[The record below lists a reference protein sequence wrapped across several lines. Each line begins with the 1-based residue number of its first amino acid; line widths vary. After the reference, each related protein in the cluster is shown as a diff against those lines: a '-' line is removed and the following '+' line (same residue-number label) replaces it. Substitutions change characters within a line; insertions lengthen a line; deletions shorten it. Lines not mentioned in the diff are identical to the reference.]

1 MMNSPEV
8 SVDPL
13 ERARRLERI
22 HAAALSEP
30 DNEESPRPVVAAS
43 WQRSLEA
50 RIDPNGWEP
59 PVVLAADELEE
70 QRDAHSLASCL
81 PLLRRTL
88 LDEVGECAHI
98 MIVTDETGNILWR
111 EGHPSVCRKADDVLL
126 SEGTRWAEE
135 TIGTNAMGT
144 TLATGAPV
152 QIHSA
157 EHLVCTYHSWTC
169 AASPIRD
176 PETGEVIGSI
186 DLSGPLHTMHPA
198 LPALVAAASRL
209 AEGELAEQVRLRH
222 MRIVEREMP
231 RLRAS
236 SGESAALL
244 SPHGRIIASE
254 PRNSAIHEG
263 PVPRTCGEEFD
274 AGNGRK
280 AVLEPLAEG
289 YLLRTYRVSG
299 AEQRDSVLRLRFTGM
314 FPEVELNER
323 AVRVGQ
329 RHAELLTALTL
340 RPEGVNAEQLALM
353 VHGEHGNPVTVRAE
367 VHRLRARLG
376 TSVVRTK
383 PYRLGVRVEAD
394 FTAVRSLLREGRLVA
409 ALDRYG
415 QGLLPGS
422 DAPVVRE
429 ERDELLA
436 GTRAAVL
443 AAQDP
448 ELLWRFAHTDS
459 GRWDVEVL
467 ERLLETLPARDW
479 RRAGTR
485 ARLDRLLN
493 DEE

>member
-1 MMNSPEV
+1 MMNFPEV
-8 SVDPL
+8 STDPL

-22 HAAALSEP
+22 HAATLSES
-30 DNEESPRPVVAAS
+30 DEEETPRPVVAAS
-43 WQRSLEA
+43 WQRSLQA
-50 RIDPNGWEP
+50 RIDPNGWQP
-59 PVVLAADELEE
+59 PIVFAADELEE

-98 MIVTDETGNILWR
+98 MIVTDETGHILWR

-144 TLATGAPV
+144 TLATGTPV

-186 DLSGPLHTMHPA
+186 DLSGPLHTMHPT

-209 AEGELAEQVRLRH
+209 AEGELAEQMRRRH

-231 RLRAS
+231 RLRPS
-236 SGESAALL
+236 SGESVALL
-244 SPHGRIIASE
+244 SPYGRVIASE
-254 PRNSAIHEG
+254 PRNLALPEG
-263 PVPRTCGEEFD
+263 AVPRTCGEEFD

-280 AVLEPLAEG
+280 AVLEPLTEG

-299 AEQRDSVLRLRFTGM
+299 VKQRDSVLRLRFTGTW
-314 FPEVELNER
+314 PEVELNDR
-323 AVRVGQ
+323 SVRVGQ
-329 RHAELLTALTL
+329 RHAELLAALTL
-340 RPEGVNAEQLALM
+340 RPEGLNAEQLALM
-353 VHGEHGNPVTVRAE
+353 VHGEQGNPVTVRAE
-367 VHRLRARLG
+367 LHRLRARLG
-376 TSVVRTK
+376 NSIVRTK

-394 FTAVRSLLREGRLVA
+394 FTAVRSLLREGRPAA
-409 ALDRYG
+409 ALERYG

-422 DAPVVRE
+422 DAPVVRA

-436 GTRAAVL
+436 GMRAAVL
-443 AAQDP
+443 AARDP

-459 GRWDVEVL
+459 GRWDAEVL
-467 ERLLETLPARDW
+467 EQLLETLPVRDW

-485 ARLDRLLN
+485 TRLDRLLN